1 MSARYR
7 VLLCNAVV
15 QSGSQTI
22 LATIVVSAGRNFVG
36 RYAATTA
43 GEVGAALRLSSP
55 LADCEPQV
63 LRRGHVRRLRSRAP
77 ASARL
82 RQRAVLRRMPLVLK
96 FSRYGLRVQAVTME
110 WNRVL
115 MLLRWTFK
123 PRGSKPDRCH

>member
-36 RYAATTA
+36 RYVATTA
-43 GEVGAALRLSSP
+43 GEARAALRLSSL

-77 ASARL
+77 ASAWL

-110 WNRVL
+110 
-115 MLLRWTFK
+115 
-123 PRGSKPDRCH
+123 